1 MVLQDYNDN
10 CGALHIAGVSVLNG
24 GLYFEVFKYNVF
36 IAKDKYVVANMQ
48 KGGISSKWQILVMVM
63 IFWLMLYR
71 SVSHIEF
78 DSPGVS
84 SHFTEAEALQNR

>member
-10 CGALHIAGVSVLNG
+10 CGALHIAGVSVLNS

-48 KGGISSKWQILVMVM
+48 KGIKMA
-63 IFWLMLYR
+63 
-71 SVSHIEF
+71 
-78 DSPGVS
+78 DS
-84 SHFTEAEALQNR
+84 SHGRDILAHVVQISQSH